1 MGGFVGAVVNNSRAA
16 AISIDDFY
24 LTAAGQAELAA
35 SNSNNGLL
43 KLRGNA
49 GSHDLQLGTDTLK
62 ALRSLTSSGMKAKV
76 PRYDKSANA
85 GFGDRAD
92 PSKWSEVE
100 GPLKVVLFE
109 GWMLGFEPEDEA
121 AVTAVDPQLVAVNKN
136 LVAYHDA
143 WHKMIDSWVII
154 QVRDPVW
161 VYTWRQQ
168 AEAAMR
174 ADGRSGMT
182 DEQVGTHIL
191 SIKCSIR
198 SKMKVWLF
206 NNPNSQMHTY
216 LLTMVILHLVNKC
229 SYISCLQNSRLQI
242 LCQFICLPTMPT
254 CQLST
259 KRVLVVLATNTCSGC
274 KLMKIE
280 IQLASRCLIMSFM
293 PI

>member
-1 MGGFVGAVVNNSRAA
+1 MCVFSVTPRTADQEQSLATTVCVLMNVVGGH
-16 AISIDDFY
+16 
-24 LTAAGQAELAA
+24 TWM
-35 SNSNNGLL
+35 
-43 KLRGNA
+43 
-49 GSHDLQLGTDTLK
+49 LQ
-62 ALRSLTSSGMKAKV
+62 
-76 PRYDKSANA
+76 SANA

-121 AVTAVDPQLVAVNKN
+121 AVAAVDPQLVAVNKN

-154 QVRDPVW
+154 QVSDPVW

-206 NNPNSQMHTY
+206 NNPNGQMHTY
-216 LLTMVILHLVNKC
+216 LLTMVILHLVDKC

-259 KRVLVVLATNTCSGC
+259 KRVLVVLARNTCSGC

-280 IQLASRCLIMSFM
+280 IQLASRYLIMSFM